1 VVPVFPW
8 KFLYAKTIV
17 EFFWCRRSD
26 LTGEMDRILK
36 LLFARYESLRS
47 RVRERWQRDLPFDE
61 LLFDRWERARTLGFG
76 KGSSVYHNSY
86 IYGDVQ
92 VGENTWI
99 GPFTLLDGSGGLAIG
114 SYCSISAGVQIYTHD
129 TVKWAL
135 TGGRAAYER
144 VPVVIGDC
152 CYVGSQTVIAK
163 GVTVG
168 DHCVIGACSF
178 VNRNIPPYSVAFGS
192 PCRVVGRVDV
202 DPSGKVATL
211 LIHKKKSKNRFHKEA
226 HRHSGI

>member
-1 VVPVFPW
+1 
-8 KFLYAKTIV
+8 
-17 EFFWCRRSD
+17 
-26 LTGEMDRILK
+26 MDRILK
-36 LLFARYESLRS
+36 LLFERYENLRS
-47 RVRERWQRDLPFDE
+47 RMRERWQRDLPFDE

-99 GPFTLLDGSGGLAIG
+99 GPYTLLDGSGGLAIG

-135 TGGRAAYER
+135 TGGRAGYER
-144 VPVVIGDC
+144 APVVIGDC

-168 DHCVIGACSF
+168 NHCVIGACSF
-178 VNRNIPPYSVAFGS
+178 VNRDIPPYSVAFGT
-192 PCRVVGRVDV
+192 PCRVTGRIHVDA
-202 DPSGKVATL
+202 SGKIATL
-211 LIHKKKSKNRFHKEA
+211 LMHEKTE
-226 HRHSGI
+226 